1 MVKGD
6 TLEDAFFRLK
16 AFAVVGV
23 SEDLAKFG
31 RIVYDRLKKAGIK
44 VYPVNPKLDTVAG
57 DKCYRSLS
65 ALPVKP
71 EGVSVVVPP
80 KATIEVAKEAVKA
93 GVKAVWMQ
101 PGAEHPEAVKILKD
115 AGIPV
120 IYGGSCI
127 LVALAK
133 QGR

>member
-6 TLEDAFFRLK
+6 TPEETFFRLK
-16 AFAVVGV
+16 TFAVVGV

-31 RIVYDRLKKAGIK
+31 RIVYDRLKKAGMK
-44 VYPVNPKLDTVAG
+44 VYPVNPKLDAVAG

-65 ALPVKP
+65 AVPVKP

-80 KATIEVAKEAVKA
+80 KVTIEVAKEAVKV

-101 PGAEHPEAVKILKD
+101 PGAEHPDAVKILKNS
-115 AGIPV
+115 GIPV

-127 LVALAK
+127 LVALAR
-133 QGR
+133 QGK